1 MMRKPLKSLL
11 LAASLALM
19 SLWSLWPQ
27 DAPATLTLAQCVDQ
41 ALAEGSDSR
50 ILQRNLDLAREQYG
64 LSLSQASF
72 ALSGSLGE
80 NATNGF
86 GDPALLS
93 DNSLAVGFS
102 QTPQAGLTL
111 ASPMTSIS
119 LTSTPYI
126 AASPLETAFGPL
138 AASFPSLSSLFP
150 PGPTG
155 TVGVSFNQVLWN
167 GYPGGIARAATQ
179 KSLLALQGQELSAE
193 VGRSNIVSA
202 VSQSYFIMLGCQ
214 LDLAAKRE
222 IRDQQDSLLAQIRST
237 FDSGSADEVDL
248 RSAEINAKNA
258 EIDELGAESALRIA
272 RARLAQVLGRPRDSS
287 FAVAE
292 EESPVVPVASV
303 EEAVSEALKRR
314 IEIRQIEIDRKLAT
328 IDRDLIRGQ
337 RIPAIS
343 VSGGI
348 NIIYQFQGSD
358 AAGQES
364 LGAKLSLPVLDA
376 GAAAHQLRANAIQS
390 EEYGI
395 QEEQLRE
402 KIATDVE
409 EAFDLAQVQLERLE
423 TAKLAAQRSEL
434 KFRLRKTELSFG
446 TVKNQ
451 DLLDASVEYANARS
465 AVTNAERN
473 DQLAVL
479 QLRDLMGY

>member
-1 MMRKPLKSLL
+1 VL
-11 LAASLALM
+11 LAPLAVVSLA
-19 SLWSLWPQ
+19 SQ
-27 DAPATLTLAQCVDQ
+27 TAPVTLTLAQCVDQ
-41 ALAEGSDSR
+41 ALAEGSDNR
-50 ILQRNLDLAREQYG
+50 ILQRNLDLAKEQYG

-80 NATNGF
+80 SATNGF
-86 GDPALLS
+86 GDPALLAE
-93 DNSLAVGFS
+93 NSLAVGFAQS
-102 QTPQAGLTL
+102 PQAGLSL
-111 ASPMTSIS
+111 ASPMTSVS
-119 LTSTPYI
+119 LNSTPYI
-126 AASPLETAFGPL
+126 AASPL
-138 AASFPSLSSLFP
+138 AAAFPSFASLFP

-155 TVGVSFNQVLWN
+155 IAGLSFNQVLWN
-167 GYPGGIARAATQ
+167 GYPGGVARAATL
-179 KSLLALQGQELSAE
+179 KSRLALQGQELSAE
-193 VGRSNIVSA
+193 AGRSNIVSE
-202 VSQSYFIMLGCQ
+202 VSQSYFVMLGCQ

-222 IRDQQDSLLAQIRST
+222 IRGQQDSLLAQLRSS
-237 FDSGSADEVDL
+237 FAGGSADEVDL

-272 RARLAQVLGRPRDSS
+272 RSRLAQILGRPRDSS
-287 FAVAE
+287 FAIAE

-314 IEIRQIEIDRKLAT
+314 IEIRQIDIDRKSAT
-328 IDRDLIRGQ
+328 IDRDLIKGQ
-337 RIPAIS
+337 QMPAIS
-343 VSGGI
+343 VNGGI
-348 NIIYQFQGSD
+348 NIIYALQGSD
-358 AAGQES
+358 AAGQET
-364 LGAKLSLPVLDA
+364 LGAKLSLPILDA
-376 GAAAHQLRANAIQS
+376 GAAAHQLRANSIQT

-395 QEEQLRE
+395 QEKELRE

-409 EAFDLAQVQLERLE
+409 EAFDLAQVQLGRLE
-423 TAKLAAQRSEL
+423 TAKLAVERSEL

-473 DQLAVL
+473 AQLAVL